1 MYIIMQHE
9 RRTFEEWWNNLP
21 VTLRENSSKMV
32 ENDDMDTSNKSVKK
46 INYIL
51 FQLDLMTEKDYDTNK
66 PTLEEFKF
74 WFYSGQLNVN

>member
-1 MYIIMQHE
+1 MQHE

-21 VTLRENSSKMV
+21 VTLLENSSKMV

-51 FQLDLMTEKDYDTNK
+51 FQLDLMTEKDYDKNK

>member
-1 MYIIMQHE
+1 MQQQ

-21 VTLRENSSKMV
+21 VTLRENSSKIV
-32 ENDDMDTSNKSVKK
+32 ENDDIDNSIKSVKR

-51 FQLDLMTEKDYDTNK
+51 FQLDLMAEQDYDKNK

-74 WFYSGQLNVN
+74 WFNSGQMIIN

>member
-1 MYIIMQHE
+1 MQQE

-21 VTLRENSSKMV
+21 GTLRENSSKMV
-32 ENDDMDTSNKSVKK
+32 ENDDTDTSSKSVKK

-51 FQLDLMTEKDYDTNK
+51 FQLDLMTEKDYVKNK

-74 WFYSGQLNVN
+74 WFNSGQLIIN

>member
-1 MYIIMQHE
+1 MYIIMQHG

-32 ENDDMDTSNKSVKK
+32 ETDDMDTANKSVKK

-51 FQLDLMTEKDYDTNK
+51 FQLDLMTEKDYDKNK